1 MPRTAPRPPSQT
13 IHPMTRTAIRRA
25 AFAPYRAPEGH
36 PGGPTQAVTRRRLGR
51 PPDWVDPP
59 TGDPSQH
66 RSGERFEAAALGG
79 SIITNWWGSRSSKRE
94 EWFRRVQWAAA
105 MATSPDPATSA
116 AGLAVLDELATSKLA
131 NDDDLAVLQ
140 ALNANTAVDEF
151 EQNYA
156 QIVDETTFIADDEQ
170 DEGGQS

>member
-1 MPRTAPRPPSQT
+1 MTGPAPWWAVLLSA
-13 IHPMTRTAIRRA
+13 AIA
-25 AFAPYRAPEGH
+25 A
-36 PGGPTQAVTRRRLGR
+36 
-51 PPDWVDPP
+51 
-59 TGDPSQH
+59 
-66 RSGERFEAAALGG
+66 AAALGG

-105 MATSPDPATSA
+105 IATSPDPATSA
-116 AGLAVLDELATSKLA
+116 AGLAVPDELATSKLA

>member
-1 MPRTAPRPPSQT
+1 
-13 IHPMTRTAIRRA
+13 
-25 AFAPYRAPEGH
+25 
-36 PGGPTQAVTRRRLGR
+36 
-51 PPDWVDPP
+51 
-59 TGDPSQH
+59 
-66 RSGERFEAAALGG
+66 
-79 SIITNWWGSRSSKRE
+79 
-94 EWFRRVQWAAA
+94 